1 MQENEQYSKPWL
13 GLNAGLETKK
23 RLINGNNKKYF
34 GIKFFKFVYDEICC
48 KSSRKE
54 IARLMRTNP
63 RSIDKKK
70 LKKKLNAV

>member
-13 GLNAGLETKK
+13 GLNAGLEKK
-23 RLINGNNKKYF
+23 RLINGNKKKYL
-34 GIKFFKFVYDEICC
+34 GIQFWKFMHDEICC

-63 RSIDKKK
+63 RSIDKK
-70 LKKKLNAV
+70 